1 MFNICSTFRDSDH
14 ESWWSPNDA
23 VRRIPHIREIAS
35 ACTIRTPTMA
45 MHSPRHRKALK
56 SSAFSLWKHPW
67 TLLTWSEI
75 SLARNNHHHHHPGHH
90 PLCNDHD
97 AAYSNESVD
106 RNKSHSALWHK
117 LRDSCKRAR
126 TPSKHSW
133 GHRLN
138 PCWKTWK
145 VCKPKLGY
153 VQHPIQLF
161 LEPLPSPPS
170 TSCPW
175 HQTRCITTHATKSNN
190 IKHTTN
196 NFK

>member
-1 MFNICSTFRDSDH
+1 
-14 ESWWSPNDA
+14 
-23 VRRIPHIREIAS
+23 
-35 ACTIRTPTMA
+35 MA

-56 SSAFSLWKHPW
+56 SSTFSLWKHPW

-75 SLARNNHHHHHPGHH
+75 SLARNNHHHSHPGHH

-97 AAYSNESVD
+97 ASYINESVD
-106 RNKSHSALWHK
+106 RIKSHSALWHK

-126 TPSKHSW
+126 TPSMHSG

-153 VQHPIQLF
+153 VQHLIQLF

-175 HQTRCITTHATKSNN
+175 HQTTCITTHATKSNN
-190 IKHTTN
+190 RKYTTN